1 MTEHHMD
8 KLGSRISSRLV
19 KIGLHDEIGE
29 LRGQIVR
36 PAEFDSQRLEILT
49 RSSRCGARP

>member
-1 MTEHHMD
+1 MTEHHID
-8 KLGSRISSRLV
+8 KLGSRISSRFV